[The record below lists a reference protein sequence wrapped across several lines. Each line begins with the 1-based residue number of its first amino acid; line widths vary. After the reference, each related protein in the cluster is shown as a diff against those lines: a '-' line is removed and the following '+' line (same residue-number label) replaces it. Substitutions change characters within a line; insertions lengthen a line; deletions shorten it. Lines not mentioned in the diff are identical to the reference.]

1 MWYAFYV
8 AWARTD
14 GNDRLSWAA
23 RPLCP
28 LDLVVRSP
36 RNAESFKDWGFGF
49 MSSVIDRSSSRIKP
63 EKIEQAVI
71 RFAGD
76 SGDGMQITGSQFT
89 NTVALY
95 GNDIATFPDFP
106 AEIRAPAGTLPG
118 VSGYQLHFA
127 SSDVYTPGDAVDVLI
142 AMNPAALKVNIA
154 DLKPNG
160 ILIVNSDSFG
170 ENDLRKAQLTA
181 NPLEDHSLDKYRL
194 FSVELERLT
203 RVSLEHLGLDAKS
216 MDRCKNFFALGMCY
230 WLYNRSTESTVRWI
244 EDKFKNKPLLVEANK
259 LAMKAGYSY
268 CEATEAFQISYEIPP
283 AQLAPGSYRNMSGN
297 QALALGFVTASQK
310 SGLRLFQGSY
320 PITPASDILHE
331 LAQYK
336 DFGVMTFQ
344 AEDEIAAVTST
355 IGAAYAGAL
364 GLTTT
369 SGPGMALK
377 TEAIGLAIAVEIPL
391 VICDIQR
398 GGPSTGL
405 PTKTEQADLLQALFG
420 RNSEAPVPVI
430 APATPSDC
438 FWAAIEA
445 SRIAVKYM
453 VPVILLSDGYLANG
467 AEPWRIPDLAEI
479 PEIPVQFATEP
490 NSPGGYLPY
499 KRNPDTL
506 ARPWAVPGT
515 PGLEHRIGGLE
526 KQDVTGNINYEPLN
540 HENMV
545 RIRAAKV
552 AAIAQ
557 DIPEAVPSGDPKGD
571 LLIIAW
577 GSTHGAITA
586 AVNAQRAEGRKIG
599 HVHLR
604 HLNPLPSNLGDVIKR
619 YKHVLVPELNMGQLL
634 WILRAKF
641 LVDAVGLNKIQGRPF
656 KQAELEQKIEEML
669 GVD

>member
-1 MWYAFYV
+1 MATT
-8 AWARTD
+8 TD
-14 GNDRLSWAA
+14 I
-23 RPLCP
+23 PLP
-28 LDLVVRSP
+28 KHKR
-36 RNAESFKDWGFGF
+36 E
-49 MSSVIDRSSSRIKP
+49 VIDR
-63 EKIEQAVI
+63 AVI

-76 SGDGMQITGSQFT
+76 SGDGMQVTGSQFT

-118 VSGYQLHFA
+118 VSGYQLHF
-127 SSDVYTPGDAVDVLI
+127 SSNEIYTPGDAVDVLI
-142 AMNPAALKVNIA
+142 AMNPAALKMNIV
-154 DLKPNG
+154 DLKANG
-160 ILIVNSDSFG
+160 ILIVNSDAFA
-170 ENDLRKAQLTA
+170 ETDLRKAQMTS

-203 RVSLEHLGLDAKS
+203 KVALEHLGLDAKS
-216 MDRCKNFFALGMCY
+216 VSRCKNFFALGMCY
-230 WLYNRSTESTVRWI
+230 WLYNRSMEGTSRYI
-244 EDKFKNKPLLVEANK
+244 EEKFSKKPLLVEANK

-283 AQLAPGSYRNMSGN
+283 AQLEPGLYRNMSGN

-310 SGLRLFQGSY
+310 SGLKLFQGSY

-331 LAQYK
+331 LSQYK
-336 DFGVMTFQ
+336 DFGVITFQ
-344 AEDEIAAVTST
+344 AEDEIAAITSA

-364 GLTTT
+364 AITTT

-377 TEAIGLAIAVEIPL
+377 TEAMGLAVAVEIPL
-391 VICDIQR
+391 VVCDIQR

-420 RNSEAPVPVI
+420 RNSEAPIPII

-438 FWAAIEA
+438 FWAAVEA

-453 VPVILLSDGYLANG
+453 VPVIILSDGYLANG
-467 AEPWRIPDLAEI
+467 AEPWRIPDLDSI
-479 PEIPVQFATEP
+479 PDFKVKFASDPVDFK
-490 NSPGGYLPY
+490 PY
-499 KRNPDTL
+499 RRNPDTL

-545 RIRAAKV
+545 RIRAAKIE
-552 AAIAQ
+552 AIVQ
-557 DIPEAVPSGDPKGD
+557 DIPDIVPAGDSEGD
-571 LLIIAW
+571 LLIVAW

-586 AVNAQRAEGRKIG
+586 AVKSQRELGARIG

-604 HLNPLPSNLGDVIKR
+604 HLNPLPANLGEVLKR
-619 YKHVLVPELNMGQLL
+619 YKTVLVPELNMGQLL
-634 WILRAKF
+634 WLLRAKY
-641 LVDAVGLNKIQGRPF
+641 LVNAIGLNKIQGRPF
-656 KQAELEQKIEEML
+656 KQSELEQKIAEL
-669 GVD
+669 VS

>member
-1 MWYAFYV
+1 
-8 AWARTD
+8 
-14 GNDRLSWAA
+14 
-23 RPLCP
+23 
-28 LDLVVRSP
+28 
-36 RNAESFKDWGFGF
+36 
-49 MSSVIDRSSSRIKP
+49 MSTLIETPAVKHRREVIDR
-63 EKIEQAVI
+63 AVI

-118 VSGYQLHFA
+118 VSGYQLHF
-127 SSDVYTPGDAVDVLI
+127 SSTDVYTPGDSVDVLI
-142 AMNPAALKVNIA
+142 AMNPAALKMNVA
-154 DLKPNG
+154 DLKANG
-160 ILIVNSDSFG
+160 ILIVNSDAFT
-170 ENDLRKAQLTA
+170 ENDLRKAQSKT

-203 RVSLEHLGLDAKS
+203 KAALEHLGIDAKS
-216 MDRCKNFFALGMCY
+216 ISRCKNFFALGMCY
-230 WLYNRSTESTVRWI
+230 WLYNRSTEPTVRWI
-244 EDKFKNKPLLVEANK
+244 DAKFKNKPLLVEANK

-283 AQLAPGSYRNMSGN
+283 AQLAPGFYRNLSGN

-331 LAQYK
+331 LSQYK

-344 AEDEIAAVTST
+344 AEDEIAAITSA

-364 GLTTT
+364 AITTT

-377 TEAIGLAIAVEIPL
+377 TEALGLAVAVEIPL

-420 RNSEAPVPVI
+420 RNSEAPIPII
-430 APATPSDC
+430 AAATPSDC
-438 FWAAIEA
+438 FWAAVEA
-445 SRIAVKYM
+445 SRIAIKYM
-453 VPVILLSDGYLANG
+453 VPVIILSDGYLANG
-467 AEPWRIPDLAEI
+467 AEPWKIPNVDEI
-479 PEIPVQFATEP
+479 PAFPVKFATEA
-490 NSPGGYLPY
+490 NSPNGYLPY
-499 KRNPDTL
+499 KRDPETL

-552 AAIAQ
+552 AAIVQ
-557 DIPEAVPSGDPKGD
+557 EIPDVVPAGDPEGD
-571 LLIIAW
+571 LLIVAW

-586 AVNAQRAEGRKIG
+586 ALKAQRAQGRKIG

-604 HLNPLPSNLGDVIKR
+604 YLNPLPANLGEVLQR
-619 YKHVLVPELNMGQLL
+619 YKTVLVPELNMGQLL
-634 WILRAKF
+634 WVLRAKY
-641 LVDAVGLNKIQGRPF
+641 LVDAIGLNKIQGRPF
-656 KQAELEQKIEEML
+656 KQAEVEQKIEEIL
-669 GVD
+669 GENSR